1 MSSLNKKLVLAF
13 LFIFMLGSFG
23 FFVIDKATKS
33 RIDNIGI
40 IGQVPSFSLTNF
52 DGSIIT
58 EKQLD
63 NRISI
68 VSFIFT
74 QCEGACPIMSE
85 NMSILQERF
94 ASSNDIQFLS
104 ITTDP
109 DYDTLEV
116 LNDYSSNY
124 SNKNNW
130 YFLRGNIIDV
140 IELSEKGFFLSAALL
155 PAGHSTRLVLV
166 DKQLNIR
173 KYYEGTI
180 ESNIFELQS
189 DIVTLL
195 NQG

>member
-52 DGSIIT
+52 DGSVIT
-58 EKQLD
+58 EKQFD
-63 NRISI
+63 NKISI

-116 LNDYSSNY
+116 LNEYSSNF

>member
-52 DGSIIT
+52 DGSVIT

-63 NRISI
+63 NKISI

-94 ASSNDIQFLS
+94 ASSNEIQFLS

-116 LNDYSSNY
+116 LDEYSSNY

>member
-1 MSSLNKKLVLAF
+1 MSSLNKKLVIAF

-23 FFVIDKATKS
+23 FYVIDKATKS

-40 IGQVPSFSLTNF
+40 LGKVPSFSLTNF

-58 EKQLD
+58 DEQL
-63 NRISI
+63 NNKISI

-74 QCEGACPIMSE
+74 QCEGACPIMSD
-85 NMSILQERF
+85 NMSTLQERF
-94 ASSNDIQFLS
+94 SASDDIQFLS

-109 DYDTLEV
+109 DYDSLDILSEF
-116 LNDYSSNY
+116 SSNY
-124 SNKNNW
+124 SNDNNW
-130 YFLRGNIIDV
+130 FFLRGDILDI

-155 PAGHSTRLVLV
+155 PAGHSTRFVLV
-166 DKQLNIR
+166 DKKLNIR
-173 KYYEGTI
+173 KFYEGTV
-180 ESNIFELQS
+180 ESNIYELQS

>member
-1 MSSLNKKLVLAF
+1 MSSLNKKLVIAF

-23 FFVIDKATKS
+23 FYVIDKATKS

-40 IGQVPSFSLTNF
+40 IGKVPSFSLTNF

-58 EKQLD
+58 DEQL
-63 NRISI
+63 NNKISI

-74 QCEGACPIMSE
+74 QCEGACPIMSD
-85 NMSILQERF
+85 NMSTLQERF
-94 ASSNDIQFLS
+94 SASDDIQFLS

-109 DYDTLEV
+109 DYDSLDILSEF
-116 LNDYSSNY
+116 SSNY
-124 SNKNNW
+124 SNDNNW
-130 YFLRGNIIDV
+130 FFLRGDILDI

-155 PAGHSTRLVLV
+155 PAGHSTRFVLV
-166 DKQLNIR
+166 DKKLNIR
-173 KYYEGTI
+173 KFYEGTV
-180 ESNIFELQS
+180 ESNIYELQS

>member
-1 MSSLNKKLVLAF
+1 MSSLNKKLVIAF
-13 LFIFMLGSFG
+13 LFIFMLGFFG
-23 FFVIDKATKS
+23 FYIIDKATKS
-33 RIDNIGI
+33 RIDNISI

-52 DGSIIT
+52 DGSVIT
-58 EKQLD
+58 DQQLND
-63 NRISI
+63 KISI

-94 ASSNDIQFLS
+94 SASDDVQFLS

-109 DYDTLEV
+109 DYDTLDILEKF
-116 LNDYSSNY
+116 SSNY
-124 SNKNNW
+124 SNNDNW
-130 YFLRGNIIDV
+130 FFLRGNLIEI
-140 IELSEKGFFLSAALL
+140 IELSEKGFYLSAALL
-155 PAGHSTRLVLV
+155 PAGHSTRFVLV
-166 DKQLNIR
+166 DKELNIR

>member
-33 RIDNIGI
+33 RLDNIGI
-40 IGQVPSFSLTNF
+40 IGQVPSFSLINF
-52 DGSIIT
+52 DGSVIT

-63 NRISI
+63 NKISI

-116 LNDYSSNY
+116 LNEYSSNY

>member
-13 LFIFMLGSFG
+13 LFIFMLGFFG

-40 IGQVPSFSLTNF
+40 IGKVPSFSLTNF

-58 EKQLD
+58 ENQLD
-63 NRISI
+63 DKISI

-109 DYDTLEV
+109 DYDTLDV
-116 LNDYSSNY
+116 LNDYSSTY
-124 SNKNNW
+124 SNNNNW
-130 YFLRGNIIDV
+130 FFLRGDIIDI

-166 DKQLNIR
+166 DKESNIR

>member
-13 LFIFMLGSFG
+13 LFIFTLGSLG
-23 FFVIDKATKS
+23 FIVIDKATKS

-58 EKQLD
+58 EKQF
-63 NRISI
+63 NNKISI

-85 NMSILQERF
+85 NMSVLQGRF
-94 ASSNDIQFLS
+94 SSSDDIQFLS

-109 DYDTLEV
+109 DYDTLEI
-116 LNDYSSNY
+116 LNEYSSNY
-124 SNKNNW
+124 SNNSNW
-130 YFLRGNIIDV
+130 FFLRGNILDI

-166 DKQLNIR
+166 DKELNIR

>member
-52 DGSIIT
+52 DGSVIT

-63 NRISI
+63 HKISI

-116 LNDYSSNY
+116 LNEYSSNY

-130 YFLRGNIIDV
+130 YFLKGNIIDV
-140 IELSEKGFFLSAALL
+140 IELSEKGFLLSAALL

>member
-1 MSSLNKKLVLAF
+1 MSSLNKKLVIAF

-23 FFVIDKATKS
+23 FYVIDKATKS
-33 RIDNIGI
+33 RIDNISI

-52 DGSIIT
+52 DGSVIT
-58 EKQLD
+58 DQQLND
-63 NRISI
+63 KISI

-85 NMSILQERF
+85 NMSILQKRF
-94 ASSNDIQFLS
+94 SASDDIQFLS

-109 DYDTLEV
+109 DYDTLDILEKF
-116 LNDYSSNY
+116 SSNY
-124 SNKNNW
+124 SNNDNW
-130 YFLRGNIIDV
+130 FFLRGNLIEI
-140 IELSEKGFFLSAALL
+140 IELSEKGFYLSAALL
-155 PAGHSTRLVLV
+155 PAGHSTRFVLV
-166 DKQLNIR
+166 DKELNIR

>member
-40 IGQVPSFSLTNF
+40 IGEVPSFSLTNF
-52 DGSIIT
+52 DGSVIT

-63 NRISI
+63 NKISI

-116 LNDYSSNY
+116 LDEYSSNY

-130 YFLRGNIIDV
+130 YFLRGNIIDI

>member
-1 MSSLNKKLVLAF
+1 MSSLNKKLVIAF
-13 LFIFMLGSFG
+13 LFIFMLGSLG
-23 FFVIDKATKS
+23 FYVIDKATKS

-40 IGQVPSFSLTNF
+40 IGKVPSFSLTNF

-58 EKQLD
+58 DQQL
-63 NRISI
+63 NNKISI

-74 QCEGACPIMSE
+74 QCEGACPIMSD
-85 NMSILQERF
+85 NMSTLQERF
-94 ASSNDIQFLS
+94 SASDDIQFLS

-109 DYDTLEV
+109 DYDTLDILSEF
-116 LNDYSSNY
+116 SSNY
-124 SNKNNW
+124 SNDNNW
-130 YFLRGNIIDV
+130 FFLRGDIVDI

-155 PAGHSTRLVLV
+155 PAGHSTRFVLV
-166 DKQLNIR
+166 DKELNIR
-173 KYYEGTI
+173 KFYEGTV

>member
-52 DGSIIT
+52 DGSVIT
-58 EKQLD
+58 EKQFD
-63 NRISI
+63 NKISI

-85 NMSILQERF
+85 NMSVLQERF

-116 LNDYSSNY
+116 LNEYSSNY

-140 IELSEKGFFLSAALL
+140 IELSEKGFLLSAALL

>member
-1 MSSLNKKLVLAF
+1 MSSLNKKLVIAF

-23 FFVIDKATKS
+23 FYVIDKATKS
-33 RIDNIGI
+33 RIDNISI

-52 DGSIIT
+52 DGSVIT
-58 EKQLD
+58 DQQLND
-63 NRISI
+63 KISI

-94 ASSNDIQFLS
+94 SASDDVQFLS

-109 DYDTLEV
+109 NYDTLDILEKF
-116 LNDYSSNY
+116 SSNY
-124 SNKNNW
+124 SNNDNW
-130 YFLRGNIIDV
+130 FFLRGNLIEI
-140 IELSEKGFFLSAALL
+140 IELSEKGFYLSAALL
-155 PAGHSTRLVLV
+155 PAGHSTRFVLV
-166 DKQLNIR
+166 DKELNIR

>member
-52 DGSIIT
+52 DGSVIT
-58 EKQLD
+58 EKQFD
-63 NRISI
+63 NKISI

-94 ASSNDIQFLS
+94 ASSYDIQFLS

-116 LNDYSSNY
+116 LNEYSSNY

-130 YFLRGNIIDV
+130 YFLKGNIIDV
-140 IELSEKGFFLSAALL
+140 IELSEKGFLLSAALL

>member
-13 LFIFMLGSFG
+13 FFIFMLGSFG

-40 IGQVPSFSLTNF
+40 IGQVPSFSLINF
-52 DGSIIT
+52 DGSVIT
-58 EKQLD
+58 EKQFD
-63 NRISI
+63 NKISI

-85 NMSILQERF
+85 NMSVLQERF

-116 LNDYSSNY
+116 LNEYSSNY

>member
-23 FFVIDKATKS
+23 FLVIDKATKS

-58 EKQLD
+58 ENQLD
-63 NRISI
+63 DKISI

-109 DYDTLEV
+109 DYDTLDV
-116 LNDYSSNY
+116 LNDYSSSY
-124 SNKNNW
+124 SNNNNW
-130 YFLRGNIIDV
+130 FFLSGDILDI

-166 DKQLNIR
+166 DKESNIR

>member
-1 MSSLNKKLVLAF
+1 MSSLNKKLVIAF

-23 FFVIDKATKS
+23 FYVIDKATKS

-40 IGQVPSFSLTNF
+40 IGKVPSFSLTNF

-58 EKQLD
+58 DEQL
-63 NRISI
+63 NNKISI

-74 QCEGACPIMSE
+74 QCEGACPIMSD
-85 NMSILQERF
+85 NMSTLQERF
-94 ASSNDIQFLS
+94 SASDEIQFLS

-109 DYDTLEV
+109 DYDTLDILSEF
-116 LNDYSSNY
+116 SSNY
-124 SNKNNW
+124 SNDNNW
-130 YFLRGNIIDV
+130 FFLRGDIVDI

-155 PAGHSTRLVLV
+155 PAGHSTRFVLV
-166 DKQLNIR
+166 DKKLNIR
-173 KYYEGTI
+173 KFYEGTV
-180 ESNIFELQS
+180 ESNIYELQS

>member
-1 MSSLNKKLVLAF
+1 MSSLNKKLVIAF

-23 FFVIDKATKS
+23 FYVIDRATKS

-40 IGQVPSFSLTNF
+40 IGKVPSFSLTNF

-58 EKQLD
+58 DQQL
-63 NRISI
+63 NNKISI

-74 QCEGACPIMSE
+74 QCEGACPIMSD
-85 NMSILQERF
+85 NMSTLQERF
-94 ASSNDIQFLS
+94 STSDDIQFLS

-109 DYDTLEV
+109 DYDTLDILSEF
-116 LNDYSSNY
+116 SSNY
-124 SNKNNW
+124 SNDNNW
-130 YFLRGNIIDV
+130 FFLRGDIVDI

-155 PAGHSTRLVLV
+155 PAGHSTRFVLV
-166 DKQLNIR
+166 DKELNIR
-173 KYYEGTI
+173 KFYEGTV

>member
-52 DGSIIT
+52 DGSVIT

-63 NRISI
+63 NKISI

-116 LNDYSSNY
+116 LNEYSSNY

-173 KYYEGTI
+173 KYYECTI
-180 ESNIFELQS
+180 ESKIFELQS